1 MSDLPHE
8 PLFTA
13 DHPTDAGWEA
23 LGRFLAGESDAAEA
37 ATVAA
42 WLAAHP
48 EDAGVIQLVK
58 DRSARFNSRAD
69 VAVDTERALAAVRAR
84 LAREDGAPALSVE
97 RGGLTGPDRHGTSR
111 AAPASSRGPRWGQR
125 LIGFA
130 AAAGLAVVAFTQLRD
145 RAPATAL
152 PREYRTAIG
161 QRDSIS
167 LPDGSTVVLAPGSR
181 LTLAA
186 DYGAGA
192 RALVLEGAAYF
203 DVKHDDAHPF
213 VVRAAAATI
222 RDIGTA
228 FTVKTAANG
237 SVAVHVTHGIVEMA
251 VAPSANGRTTPAA
264 PAAAEL
270 RAGDRGVLA
279 AGTVTV
285 SRGVVTADDVAW
297 TRGQLSYRDASLAEV
312 QADLQRWY
320 GLDLRVTDSSLAR
333 RTLTASFRGDSVAQ
347 VVRVIA
353 LALGA
358 DLVQHG
364 DTVLLQPQGSGPSP
378 TP

>member
-1 MSDLPHE
+1 MV
-8 PLFTA
+8 T
-13 DHPTDAGWEA
+13 
-23 LGRFLAGESDAAEA
+23 
-37 ATVAA
+37 A

-48 EDAGVIQLVK
+48 EDAGVVQLVK
-58 DRSARFNSRAD
+58 DRSARLHTRAD

-84 LAREDGAPALSVE
+84 IVREDGAPALRVE
-97 RGGLTGPDRHGTSR
+97 RGGLAAPDRMGTSR
-111 AAPASSRGPRWGQR
+111 AAPARSREPRWGQR

-130 AAAGLAVVAFTQLRD
+130 AAAGLAAVAFTQFRD

-186 DYGAGA
+186 DYGVGA

-213 VVRAAAATI
+213 VVSAAAATI

-251 VAPSANGRTTPAA
+251 VAPPANGGTTPAA

-358 DLVQHG
+358 DLVQRG
-364 DTVLLQPQGSGPSP
+364 DTVLLQPQGSGPMP